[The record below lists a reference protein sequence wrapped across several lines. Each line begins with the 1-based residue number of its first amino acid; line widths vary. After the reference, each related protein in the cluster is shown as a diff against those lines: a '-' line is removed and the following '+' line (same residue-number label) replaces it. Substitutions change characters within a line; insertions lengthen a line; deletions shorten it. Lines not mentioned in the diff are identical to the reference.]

1 MHKSIYLI
9 GENVYTDGFHI
20 WCCLWI
26 HAYVFMLMYSCI
38 YEDLNLFITY
48 NIDNLHRE

>member
-1 MHKSIYLI
+1 MVFIFDV
-9 GENVYTDGFHI
+9 VYE
-20 WCCLWI
+20 
-26 HAYVFMLMYSCI
+26 FMLMYSCI